1 MSYLMN
7 GLLFAA
13 ACKITAKGLE
23 YVGSLSHSETGRTC
37 QRWDSQSPHNHS
49 YSDVSKFPEDELSAA
64 RNYCRNPSD
73 APEGLWCYTV
83 DPDSRWEWCNIKA
96 CDEC

>member
-7 GLLFAA
+7 RLLFAA

-23 YVGSLSHSETGRTC
+23 YVGTLSHSGTGRTC
-37 QRWDSQSPHNHS
+37 QRWDNQSPHAHQ
-49 YSDVSKFPEDELSAA
+49 YDDVSLYLEDDLSAA
-64 RNYCRNPSD
+64 ENYCRNPSHD
-73 APEGLWCYTV
+73 NGGLWCYTM
-83 DPDSRWEWCNIKA
+83 DPNSRWEWCNIKA